1 MYRTVSIPTYLL
13 YEDLIFLKLWNVSGL
28 QQIRRTCGCACTLT
42 ATCWGVRTDW
52 LTTPPSTTGSNPTT
66 ASSSILWRG
75 APGATTARKR
85 STSRTTVR
93 RCAVC
98 SAQPAASPV
107 RPTRWGA
114 SVQRSG
120 TQLCSCAVT
129 KGGFV
134 SDPGSI
140 GSVDPVRIL
149 ARVGNKK
156 TAQKTHLEV
165 ASLGSFLKKL
175 AGLVFKN
182 LVLANSN
189 SSRQIVP

>member
-1 MYRTVSIPTYLL
+1 
-13 YEDLIFLKLWNVSGL
+13 
-28 QQIRRTCGCACTLT
+28 
-42 ATCWGVRTDW
+42 
-52 LTTPPSTTGSNPTT
+52 
-66 ASSSILWRG
+66 
-75 APGATTARKR
+75 
-85 STSRTTVR
+85 
-93 RCAVC
+93 
-98 SAQPAASPV
+98 
-107 RPTRWGA
+107 
-114 SVQRSG
+114 
-120 TQLCSCAVT
+120 VT